1 MLKPFRLVAL
11 TGLLLISAVAIVAS
25 PAFAT
30 PNITASSGTRAVA
43 PFITPIGD
51 SARSNIIATSTDWRF
66 TAGAIIRCRTA
77 RFGGFIGATHTQATI
92 TSVTFGDGRAGNCD
106 DTSGGFSGVV
116 RNGGTSAG
124 QLDSIDG
131 GATTT
136 RPWFLHVRRFTA
148 ADGSSSGTININRF
162 QFTST
167 IIGVACQ
174 ITMSPQSIDI
184 TYTNATRSVSI
195 RDATVAFT
203 ESTGGALCP
212 ASGNARVDATY
223 VIRQTV
229 TEIVNFMVTASS

>member
-1 MLKPFRLVAL
+1 MKAFRSGMLVAL
-11 TGLLLISAVAIVAS
+11 VLVSAVVVVAS

-51 SARSNIIATSTDWRF
+51 SARSNIIGTSTDSRF
-66 TAGAIIRCRTA
+66 SAGAIVRCRTA
-77 RFGGFIGATHTQATI
+77 RVGGFIGATHTQATI

-106 DTSGGFSGVV
+106 ATSGGFSGVV
-116 RNGGTSAG
+116 RNGGDSRG

-148 ADGSSSGTININRF
+148 ADNSSSGTININRF
-162 QFTST
+162 QFTVT

-174 ITMSPQSIDI
+174 ITITAQSVDA
-184 TYTNATRSVSI
+184 TYTNRTRVVTVN
-195 RDATVAFT
+195 DASVAFT
-203 ESTGGALCP
+203 ESTGGGLCP
-212 ASGNARVDATY
+212 APGNATFTATY
-223 VIRQTV
+223 TIRQTITDRESV
-229 TEIVNFMVTASS
+229 RVTAAS